1 MFAEITLKLLLSPSV
16 GQDGGVFFSSEK
28 SPSIPSLWRGMGRW
42 GDGEDSGWMFPLPA
56 GRQALKKGVGGFVS
70 LAIDQYDRYTRIV
83 LVCKNCM
90 MTTLTINKENAQSV
104 IEIIIHRLEQGD
116 MLIDLYDDESCN
128 PIVRSWSSDD
138 YLSVLDTMIVED
150 ENHRA

>member
-1 MFAEITLKLLLSPSV
+1 
-16 GQDGGVFFSSEK
+16 
-28 SPSIPSLWRGMGRW
+28 
-42 GDGEDSGWMFPLPA
+42 
-56 GRQALKKGVGGFVS
+56 
-70 LAIDQYDRYTRIV
+70 
-83 LVCKNCM
+83 

-104 IEIIIHRLEQGD
+104 IEIIMHRLEQGD
-116 MLIDLYDDESCN
+116 MLIDLYDDETCN